1 MAIGS
6 NSYGSVLE
14 VAALTPWYATAT
26 GSTYDASTKP
36 TLTQVE
42 KFIDRVSG
50 ILNVLL
56 AEAGF
61 AIPVSQADAKLA
73 LDEFVVAQAV
83 ELCHAAN
90 GAGPYAPGSEEMR
103 AGTPFRR
110 IMKEAAEFIDDH
122 AIGLEQLG
130 ATRTR
135 HMTDGLECRTTDDA
149 GDTIEPIFQRKM
161 MGNVIEDWDTE
172 DE

>member
-6 NSYGSVLE
+6 NSYGSVAE
-14 VAALTPWYATAT
+14 VAALTPHYATAT
-26 GSTYDASTKP
+26 GGTFDADTTP

-56 AEAGF
+56 AKAGF
-61 AIPVSQADAKLA
+61 SIPVSQTDAKLA
-73 LDEFVVAQAV
+73 LDQFVVMQVAHLV
-83 ELCHAAN
+83 EFAN
-90 GAGPYAPGSEEMR
+90 GAGPFISGGEEMR
-103 AGTPFRR
+103 YGTPTRV
-110 IMKEAAEFIDDH
+110 IMRDAELFIEQNG
-122 AIGLEQLG
+122 AGFEQLG

-135 HMTDGLECRTTDDA
+135 HLTDGLECRTEDDA
-149 GDTIEPIFQRKM
+149 GDTIEPVFQRKM